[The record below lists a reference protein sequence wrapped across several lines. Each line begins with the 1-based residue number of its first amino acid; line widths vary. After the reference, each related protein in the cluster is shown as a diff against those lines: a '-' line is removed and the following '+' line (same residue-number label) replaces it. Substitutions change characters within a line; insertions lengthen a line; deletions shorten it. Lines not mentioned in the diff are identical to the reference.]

1 MARIMRI
8 IAVFLSR
15 IVKIRVIREIRAK
28 KMLSLQPNRNYNEGL
43 YIDSKWWT

>member
-1 MARIMRI
+1 MRI

-28 KMLSLQPNRNYNEGL
+28 KCYLCNQ
-43 YIDSKWWT
+43 I